1 MIQSKLTC
9 SCGALLMKLF
19 ALKIL
24 FILLFLPTLAVAED
38 VDLELVLAMDASGS
52 ISEKEYLLQLN
63 GTADA
68 FLDPAIQSAILSGP
82 AGKIV
87 VNVMLWSDAAF
98 PKVDSGWFILEDEAS
113 ILAFAKITRTFKLT
127 SEGKIGIGGGGTGIG
142 AGILHGLKLIR
153 ENRFHS
159 FRRVIDV
166 SGDGIETEF
175 WFETSTPTTID
186 AKKEAER
193 EGVTVNGL
201 PILNRSFPN
210 LDQYYYENVIHG
222 PGAFVVK
229 AESFDDFS
237 RAIREKLWREIA
249 LPIAFNQPF
258 VERDVAIVADK

>member
-1 MIQSKLTC
+1 
-9 SCGALLMKLF
+9 MKSVS
-19 ALKIL
+19 LKVL
-24 FILLFLPTLAVAED
+24 FILFFLPTIAVAED

-68 FLDPAIQSAILSGP
+68 FMDPAIQSAILSGP
-82 AGKIV
+82 AGKIA

-98 PKVDSGWFILEDEAS
+98 PKVDSGWFILDNEAS
-113 ILAFAKITRTFKLT
+113 ILAFATILRTFKLT

-142 AGILHGLKLIR
+142 AGVLQALKLIR
-153 ENRFHS
+153 ENGINGL
-159 FRRVIDV
+159 RRVIDV

-175 WFETSTPTTID
+175 WFKTNTPTTVD

-201 PILNRSFPN
+201 PILNRSFPD
-210 LDQYYYENVIHG
+210 LDQYYYENVIYG

-229 AESFDDFS
+229 AENFEDFS

-249 LPIAFNQPF
+249 PPIAFNQML
-258 VERDVAIVADK
+258 DKHDIVLIANKYNR

>member
-1 MIQSKLTC
+1 MKIV
-9 SCGALLMKLF
+9 LLKVLS
-19 ALKIL
+19 
-24 FILLFLPTLAVAED
+24 ILLFLPTLAVAED

-52 ISEKEYLLQLN
+52 ISENEYLLQLN

-68 FLDPAIQSAILSGP
+68 FMDPAIQSAILSGP
-82 AGKIV
+82 AGKIA

-98 PKVDSGWFILEDEAS
+98 PKVDSGWFVLEDEAS
-113 ILAFAKITRTFKLT
+113 ILAFATIIRTFKLT
-127 SEGKIGIGGGGTGIG
+127 SEGKIGVGGGGTGIG
-142 AGILHGLKLIR
+142 AGVLQGLKLIR
-153 ENRFHS
+153 ENGFNGL
-159 FRRVIDV
+159 RRVIDV

-175 WFETSTPTTID
+175 WFKTNTPTTHD

-201 PILNRSFPN
+201 PILNRTFPD

-229 AESFDDFS
+229 AESFEDFS

-249 LPIAFNQPF
+249 PPVAFNHLF
-258 VERDVAIVADK
+258 DERYVAMIAGK